1 MEQVNLMNY
10 SQMHKDKSVSNVLWT
25 KKKKIVAD
33 YYAQNNYIYLKF

>member
-10 SQMHKDKSVSNVLWT
+10 SQMYKDKSVSNVLWT
-25 KKKKIVAD
+25 KKKIVAD